1 MQGGSLRRNGRCRG
15 FIAGQWWMQGFHCR
29 AMVDVGG
36 SLQGSG
42 RCRGFIAGQWQ
53 MPGVRW
59 IQTKSGLTR
68 PIAV

>member
-1 MQGGSLRRNGRCRG
+1 
-15 FIAGQWWMQGFHCR
+15 MQGFHCR